1 MLNRNWVFV
10 LLFSDTILSLLI
22 KNNNNDNNNNNN
34 NNNNNII
41 AWSVYSEE
49 ILLDDYMTITW

>member
-34 NNNNNII
+34 NNNNII

>member
-49 ILLDDYMTITW
+49 ILLDDYMAITW